1 MLKAMNRLYKVLS
14 TPITIDIIGEI
25 FFQKKPMD
33 IDEFLNKFSTIIDRE
48 ILRISEKEG
57 LTSIGGEL
65 KIRFVEDSQDVS
77 IFWDFYFQDKK
88 QKTIKKSSERLVK
101 NNLFTEES
109 IEFVKARNPI
119 YPISAPNFS
128 HK

>member
-14 TPITIDIIGEI
+14 TPITIDIIGEV
-25 FFQKKPMD
+25 FFQKKPMN
-33 IDEFLNKFSTIIDRE
+33 IDEFLNKLSTIIDRE
-48 ILRISEKEG
+48 ILKISEKEG

-65 KIRFVEDSQDVS
+65 KLRFVEESQNISV
-77 IFWDFYFQDKK
+77 FWDFYFQDKK
-88 QKTIKKSSERLVK
+88 QQTIKKSSERLIK

-119 YPISAPNFS
+119 YPISAPNVS